1 MSAYVEAQM
10 AQYRDRAYTT
20 HGNFTRS
27 LLAEVAHEQKARPP
41 PSAALAGAPVGGTTA
56 HPWGGPQAGGFGRR
70 NIPVTN

>member
-27 LLAEVAHEQKARPP
+27 LLAEVAHEQKARRRRQRPLLARLW
-41 PSAALAGAPVGGTTA
+41 AARPHIRGVGHRPGVSVGETS
-56 HPWGGPQAGGFGRR
+56 Q
-70 NIPVTN
+70 